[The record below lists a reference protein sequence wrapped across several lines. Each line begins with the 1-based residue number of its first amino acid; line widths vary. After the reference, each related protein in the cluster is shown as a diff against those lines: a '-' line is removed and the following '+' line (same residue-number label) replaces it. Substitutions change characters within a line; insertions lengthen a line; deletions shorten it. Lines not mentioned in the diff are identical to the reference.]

1 MSFCIMDIDNT
12 NIDNVL
18 QKGPGATIVSA
29 FMININYRA
38 DRNYDKYFLLAK
50 QLLQVPMNKVIF
62 VDKSILG
69 FFKEYMNEYNTLIP
83 FEKSSNYLYE
93 YIDKL
98 DKFELNT
105 GNPSK
110 DTIEYMFTMSF
121 KTEFVRKAIELNNYN
136 SKEYIWMDLGIK
148 HMMDISQDEFTK
160 KVMRLQY
167 LEYPH
172 NVRIASIW
180 NPDHDYQL
188 NLYKDI
194 CWCFAG
200 SIFGGNVT
208 SLLEFADL
216 TKKECLQIMKTKKSL
231 MWEINVWKLVYNQD
245 RWRFLFYIC
254 SHDTSILDNY

>member
-1 MSFCIMDIDNT
+1 MDIDNT

-98 DKFELNT
+98 DKSELNT

-231 MWEINVWKLVYNQD
+231 MWEINVWKLVCNQD